1 MSADNMSDETQ
12 CRICLEYVNYNKYPE
27 VFRPCACNTYIHR
40 DCLHRQISYTHQD
53 CCEVCRKKYI
63 FNLYMDK
70 KFLPFQLKKNDKLSE
85 FTLLIGLYGLSL
97 MIGPI
102 CILFFFGLVLKC
114 IKMITHKIKSNKIIT
129 LSIGFIL
136 TVLFLFFS

>member
-1 MSADNMSDETQ
+1 MEI
-12 CRICLEYVNYNKYPE
+12 CRICFDNVSLNDYPD
-27 VFRPCACNTYIHR
+27 VFWACGCNNLIHR

-53 CCEVCRKKYI
+53 CCEVCGKKYI
-63 FNLYMDK
+63 FNLFMDE
-70 KFLPFQLKKNDKLSE
+70 KFLPLQIKQNDKLTK

-97 MIGPI
+97 VI
-102 CILFFFGLVLKC
+102 CAVSILLYFGLILKC
-114 IKMITHKIKSNKIIT
+114 IKMITHKTRSIKTIT